1 MKYIDT
7 ESFYLLN
14 VNHISCNLLIC
25 VQGVTIL
32 YSWIVIIIL
41 YKNLADSYFLA
52 TEQWLTLSRQINKLQ
67 RIWLTFNK

>member
-14 VNHISCNLLIC
+14 VNHIRCNLLIC